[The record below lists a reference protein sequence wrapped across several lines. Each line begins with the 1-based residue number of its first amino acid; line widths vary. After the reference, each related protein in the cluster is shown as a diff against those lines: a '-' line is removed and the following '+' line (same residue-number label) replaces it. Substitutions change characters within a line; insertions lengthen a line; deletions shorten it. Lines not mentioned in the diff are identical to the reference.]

1 MRRGGA
7 SKLAQQPTHHMG
19 RARTRKNCEERIE
32 GRSSDRILGWSEIG
46 SRAAENV
53 EKFKGGRTNFFCA
66 LLLLCRPC
74 TVDDDGIP
82 RMREQ
87 IK

>member
-53 EKFKGGRTNFFCA
+53 EKFKGGRTDFFCVF
-66 LLLLCRPC
+66 LLCGRPC
-74 TVDDDGIP
+74 IIGDDGIP